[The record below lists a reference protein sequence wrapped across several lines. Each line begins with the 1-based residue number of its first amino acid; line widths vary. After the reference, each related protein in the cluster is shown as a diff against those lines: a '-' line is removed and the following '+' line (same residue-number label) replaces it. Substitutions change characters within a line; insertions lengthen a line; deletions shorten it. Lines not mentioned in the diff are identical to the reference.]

1 MENYLTNELNAMTM
15 AELIK
20 CSNETFDI
28 PRGKQTSPLRK
39 SRKRSK
45 RMRWCI
51 SKAYVWTPR
60 KPTNTWHVTACTPIT
75 CLGTT

>member
-28 PRGKQTSPLRK
+28 PRGKETSPLRK

-45 RMRWCI
+45 LIDLAIRQ
-51 SKAYVWTPR
+51 SKLC
-60 KPTNTWHVTACTPIT
+60 K
-75 CLGTT
+75 GK